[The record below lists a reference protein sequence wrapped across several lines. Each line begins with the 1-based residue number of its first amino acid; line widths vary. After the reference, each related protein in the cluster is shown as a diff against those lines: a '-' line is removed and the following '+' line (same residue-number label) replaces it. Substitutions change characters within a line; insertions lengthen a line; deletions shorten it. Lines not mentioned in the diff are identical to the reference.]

1 MYLVKRADYY
11 PYYNEETWYFNKKN
25 NAINKTIECFN
36 NWIEKEYR
44 NIQKWEEDTEWSY
57 EEEITAIKT
66 GFFDRGLLE
75 VKEIETED

>member
-36 NWIEKEYR
+36 NWIEK
-44 NIQKWEEDTEWSY
+44 
-57 EEEITAIKT
+57 
-66 GFFDRGLLE
+66 
-75 VKEIETED
+75 